1 MKSSFYKADNIS
13 IFLDM
18 KLADMI
24 SIAESAFACG
34 VASGVYGKKTESGT
48 CTPNPVYAYIGRRIA
63 GEHCYEMD
71 KTVAEIAGGY
81 RQPFPRREI
90 SWILT
95 PACLLIQDKILGLPH
110 SHLGF

>member
-48 CTPNPVYAYIGRRIA
+48 CTPNPVYAYIGRHIA

-81 RQPFPRREI
+81 RPLPTEGDFMDPY
-90 SWILT
+90 T
-95 PACLLIQDKILGLPH
+95 GPLLVTYP
-110 SHLGF
+110 S

>member
-48 CTPNPVYAYIGRRIA
+48 CTPS
-63 GEHCYEMD
+63 YEMD

-81 RQPFPRREI
+81 RQPLPRREI

-95 PACLLIQDKILGLPH
+95 PAPCLLRIPRDLFEYHP
-110 SHLGF
+110 